1 MAERLLQEVSIAM
14 VQDGEEWTESEII
27 LSQVPDYIWFTVTS
41 SEEGFPKLIAKKLL
55 QGESLGWKS
64 PSGTTSFEYGVYLE
78 GDTVFY
84 GYYDPNAEFTPTFTV
99 KACREQVL
107 VDNASLSNIANAIRG
122 KTGTD
127 DKYLPSEMADAI
139 EAISASGGANEVV
152 DFVPQTETKTV
163 TIPYTKS
170 GNPNFIC
177 VYTKDLTS
185 LRASGQRLI
194 WQGAGYADDGT
205 VLHGGYAVT
214 LESTG
219 EIDYWNRNITYS
231 IGDGTITITVERHM
245 LAGVLYKIIV
255 Y

>member
-1 MAERLLQEVSIAM
+1 MADRLLEEVSRELNVIGGTG
-14 VQDGEEWTESEII
+14 DEII
-27 LSQVPDYIWFTVTS
+27 LSRVPDYIIVDIKDGAIEPLS
-41 SEEGFPKLIAKKLL
+41 NARIS
-55 QGESLGWKS
+55 QGEYIEYSD
-64 PSGTTSFEYGVYLE
+64 PSGESFVGSISLH
-78 GDTVFY
+78 GNTVEY
-84 GYYDPNAEFTPTFTV
+84 GYYSGGAYVPTLTV
-99 KACREQVL
+99 KAYIGQVM
-107 VDNASLSNIANAIRG
+107 VDDITLSNIADAIRG
-122 KTGTD
+122 KNGTD
-127 DKYLPSEMADAI
+127 EKYLPSEMAGAI
-139 EAISASGGANEVV
+139 EAISAGGGANEVV
-152 DFVPQTETKTV
+152 DFIPQTETKTV

-177 VYTKDLTS
+177 VYTKDSTS

-205 VLHGGYAVT
+205 ILHGGYAVT

-231 IGDGTITITVERHM
+231 IGDGTITITVEKHM

>member
-1 MAERLLQEVSIAM
+1 MAERLFEEVSRTLNVI
-14 VQDGEEWTESEII
+14 GGTEETIT
-27 LSQVPDYIWFTVTS
+27 LSRVPDYIVVDLTTESVTFLENATILRGEDIGWDDITGGSFTGGISLEGNTVT
-41 SEEGFPKLIAKKLL
+41 
-55 QGESLGWKS
+55 
-64 PSGTTSFEYGVYLE
+64 V
-78 GDTVFY
+78 
-84 GYYDPNAEFTPTFTV
+84 GYYSGGAYAPTLTV
-99 KACREQVL
+99 KAYIGQVM
-107 VDNASLSNIANAIRG
+107 VDDITLSNIADAIRG
-122 KTGTD
+122 KNGTD
-127 DKYLPSEMADAI
+127 EKYLPSEMAGAI
-139 EAISASGGANEVV
+139 EAISAGGGANEVV

-177 VYTKDLTS
+177 VYTKDSTS

-205 VLHGGYAVT
+205 ILHGGYAVT

-231 IGDGTITITVERHM
+231 IGDGTITITVEKHM

>member
-1 MAERLLQEVSIAM
+1 MADRLFEEATRVLDTDYVST
-14 VQDGEEWTESEII
+14 TETIT
-27 LSQVPDYIWFTVTS
+27 LSRVPDYIWVDVVCPQSDFPYTNFGMMMNGEFSYPPEHNGFNIAIEFNGNTVTIS
-41 SEEGFPKLIAKKLL
+41 YFDQNAMYEL
-55 QGESLGWKS
+55 
-64 PSGTTSFEYGVYLE
+64 
-78 GDTVFY
+78 TV
-84 GYYDPNAEFTPTFTV
+84 TV
-99 KACREQVL
+99 KAYVGQVMVNDL
-107 VDNASLSNIANAIRG
+107 TLLNIANAIRE
-122 KTGTD
+122 KNGTD
-127 DKYLPSEMADAI
+127 KKYLPSEMAGAI
-139 EAISASGGANEVV
+139 EAISAGGGANEVV

-170 GNPNFIC
+170 GTPNFIC
-177 VYTKDLTS
+177 VYTKDSTS

-194 WQGAGYADDGT
+194 WQGIGYADDGT
-205 VLHGGYAVT
+205 ILHGGYAVT

>member
-1 MAERLLQEVSIAM
+1 MTVIVDDTNLKSIA
-14 VQDGEEWTESEII
+14 D
-27 LSQVPDYIWFTVTS
+27 
-41 SEEGFPKLIAKKLL
+41 
-55 QGESLGWKS
+55 
-64 PSGTTSFEYGVYLE
+64 
-78 GDTVFY
+78 
-84 GYYDPNAEFTPTFTV
+84 
-99 KACREQVL
+99 
-107 VDNASLSNIANAIRG
+107 AIRAKNG
-122 KTGTD
+122 STNTYK
-127 DKYLPSEMADAI
+127 PSEMASAITAI
-139 EAISASGGANEVV
+139 ESGGGVNEVV

-185 LRASGQRLI
+185 LRASGQRLV
-194 WQGAGYADDGT
+194 WQGVGYADDGT
-205 VLHGGYAVT
+205 VLHGGFALT
-214 LESTG
+214 LEATG